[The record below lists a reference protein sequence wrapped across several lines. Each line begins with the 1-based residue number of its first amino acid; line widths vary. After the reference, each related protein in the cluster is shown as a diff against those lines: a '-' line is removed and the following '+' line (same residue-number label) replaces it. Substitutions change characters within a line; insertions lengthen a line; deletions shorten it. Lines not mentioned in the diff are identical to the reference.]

1 MDVLRATK
9 ELHPNAEFVLMTAY
23 ASVGTAVEAMRLGA
37 FDYITKPF
45 DPAAAKAVVMAA
57 VRRSATHTSRP
68 SDDAMGNLLPGM
80 LGSSESMRALAAL
93 VRRVAPSDATV
104 LILGETG
111 SGKERVARATHELS
125 ARSGGPFVAVNC
137 AAIPGEL
144 LESELFGHVKG
155 AFTGAQR
162 DRKGLFEA
170 ADGGTLF
177 LDEVGDMRPSL
188 QSKLT
193 RVLEERAI
201 RRVGETHERAVD
213 VRVVAA
219 THRDVERMVGDGA
232 FREDLW
238 YRLNVAAITVPAL
251 RERSDGDTLEL
262 AAHFLREANARNRR
276 SVHGFTAEAEAA
288 LVAYDWPG
296 NVRQLKAA
304 VERAAI
310 LTPED
315 QIGAEDLP
323 QELRPLTPA
332 PGVPRGLEDMTWQEA
347 LEASKDAF
355 ATAYLRALM
364 KKHDGRVTAA
374 SGQAGVER
382 ESFYRLLRRHG
393 VELDEYRS

>member
-1 MDVLRATK
+1 MNGDVLSRKYTDVQRSNK
-9 ELHPNAEFVLMTAY
+9 
-23 ASVGTAVEAMRLGA
+23 R
-37 FDYITKPF
+37 
-45 DPAAAKAVVMAA
+45 VV
-57 VRRSATHTSRP
+57 VRRSSPLSLHDSHSVVPEVQHEIAP
-68 SDDAMGNLLPGM
+68 A
-80 LGSSESMRALAAL
+80 EEVRA
-93 VRRVAPSDATV
+93 
-104 LILGETG
+104 
-111 SGKERVARATHELS
+111 
-125 ARSGGPFVAVNC
+125 
-137 AAIPGEL
+137 
-144 LESELFGHVKG
+144 
-155 AFTGAQR
+155 
-162 DRKGLFEA
+162 
-170 ADGGTLF
+170 
-177 LDEVGDMRPSL
+177 
-188 QSKLT
+188 
-193 RVLEERAI
+193 
-201 RRVGETHERAVD
+201 ERAVD

-251 RERSDGDTLEL
+251 RERSDGDTLER